1 MMPRDSAILLP
12 LFALAGWTLL
22 VLCLVAFRRI
32 GAGFAGRVQAS
43 DFRCGESA
51 GVPADVCLP
60 NRNYMNLLELP
71 VLFYVVCLLIHA
83 TGTSTALMVQVAWAY
98 VGLRVVHSA
107 IHLSYNHVF
116 HRFMAFALSN
126 VVLVVL
132 WLLAAT
138 QVLGAK
144 AA

>member
-1 MMPRDSAILLP
+1 MNVNTAILQP
-12 LFALAGWTLL
+12 VFALAMLTGL
-22 VLCLVAFRRI
+22 VLLLIPLVRI
-32 GAGFAGRVQAS
+32 RAVQQRQIGLN
-43 DFRCGESA
+43 DFKLGESA
-51 GVPADVCLP
+51 AVPEQVSLP

-71 VLFYVVCLLIHA
+71 LLFYVVCLLIHA

>member
-1 MMPRDSAILLP
+1 MNVNTAILQP
-12 LFALAGWTLL
+12 VFALAMLTGL
-22 VLCLVAFRRI
+22 VLLLIPLVRI
-32 GAGFAGRVQAS
+32 RAVQQRQIGLN
-43 DFRCGESA
+43 DFKLGESA
-51 GVPADVCLP
+51 AVPEQVSLP

-71 VLFYVVCLLIHA
+71 LLFYVVCLLIYA

>member
-1 MMPRDSAILLP
+1 MNLNTAILQP
-12 LFALAGWTLL
+12 VFALAMLTGL
-22 VLCLVAFRRI
+22 VLLLIPLARI
-32 GAGFAGRVQAS
+32 RAVQQRQIGLN
-43 DFRCGESA
+43 DFKLGESA
-51 GVPADVCLP
+51 AVPEQVSLP

-71 VLFYVVCLLIHA
+71 LLFYVVCLLIHA